1 MGIIE
6 NKLKANNDPFNSCFL
21 SEKKFSVNRNRVYI
35 RNRFAERYANN
46 SILVTEKTPFRC
58 YS

>member
-1 MGIIE
+1 MAIH
-6 NKLKANNDPFNSCFL
+6 LTVVFL

-46 SILVTEKTPFRC
+46 SILVTEKLLSAVILRQI
-58 YS
+58 